1 LRRDFILALA
11 GGVGDLSMIAC
22 GVWRVEIIWH
32 RLYGMPVVVG
42 GGIQMN
48 WNKWFRQ
55 THRWV
60 SILFTVDVIINGVM
74 VAEKKYSNTMG
85 LSAVGILAVLLI
97 TGLYLF
103 VLPYF
108 TKWRS

>member
-1 LRRDFILALA
+1 
-11 GGVGDLSMIAC
+11 
-22 GVWRVEIIWH
+22 
-32 RLYGMPVVVG
+32 
-42 GGIQMN
+42 MN